1 MRFIIGGIREHGP
14 WCVRCTAA
22 GRCATV
28 AASPALG
35 LDVEDLLAEQTV
47 GRSQSLAARYG
58 AASARLRRRA
68 LVGLVV
74 AAATFGTGGLAH
86 AIPQRES
93 SPSDAHRTGSTGDRV
108 AVFTNRPLPRAP
120 RPADPST
127 GAPAAPRILEVS
139 FSIGNGPVRWYPPR
153 RVIAV
158 AVRFDQPVT
167 VDTAAGTPLID
178 VVLGTGEFRRARY
191 ASGSGSEELAFH
203 YATGDWTRSF
213 NVATV
218 VANTLNL
225 NGGRIDGNVNHAAAN
240 LAHAA
245 GRLDNVRARSESAA
259 GRTLVALPPAA
270 VRTPL
275 PSLRPAAGAA
285 LTSSGTP
292 PTGDDRGAALAAV
305 ATQAQLRGAAPL
317 RELSLFQQTTTG
329 SRAVVRVDGVLPAAT
344 GESSDSPEL
353 PLGEIRQFR
362 VTPEPDDAT
371 TTTSNS
377 LRAASSLP
385 PKPFLWVWVEGQTRM
400 RLSWSG
406 RHDLAPALDSHR
418 IEVCAEAQA
427 DDCAADDWTVLA
439 DQHPQATPYR
449 SNSYT
454 HTGLTA
460 GSTRHY
466 RIASRNANGLGEF
479 SRVRSATTELRPMA
493 AECAT
498 AVWSAY
504 VTVATFGAYDDQG
517 YRGGQ
522 LNGALTE
529 DAAAT
534 IPGDEFSIGS
544 TTYTVN
550 QLYYGHGRATPSTG
564 GRWYFP
570 ASYHFALSHYP
581 EPEDKIQDLTLYV
594 GEMAL
599 PMAGATHSVQGYGEA
614 FRWGLASD
622 RWSQELEDRDPY
634 TDTFNYEDGDKV
646 MVCLTD
652 SAPNVS
658 LVLNPATIT
667 EDGGVSTVTATIT
680 QGVAAAFE
688 VSVSAEPESPA
699 VEADFT
705 LSENTVL
712 SFAANATT
720 SSGTV
725 TITAANNDVD
735 AADKTIIVRGGI
747 PSGIRPKAPQP
758 VALTIAD
765 EDDAPVL
772 SLSVAPAAIAEDGGT
787 SNVVVSTGDTT
798 FAENQTITLAFT
810 GSAEQGTDYTVS
822 AEQLTL
828 QASEHSVTATVTADD
843 DTLDEDDETILVGAT
858 HDGADVGT
866 QQQITITDDD
876 DEPEL
881 SITSDTVTEAE
892 SAEFEVTLS
901 PASGREVTVSYVTE
915 DDTATAGSDYTAL
928 PSATLTFA
936 AGDTAMTLTVA
947 TLQDTLPEATETFSV
962 TLSSAANAT
971 LEGGGTTL
979 SGTGT
984 IADDERLPEL
994 SIEDATAVVE
1004 GASAEF
1010 EVSLDIASGTEV
1022 TVTYATGHSDDT
1034 ALAPGDYT
1042 AVTGATLTFAAGDRS
1057 KTITVTTRDDD
1068 LDEEDSETFTVT
1080 LSAPAYAALET
1091 DATTGTGT
1099 ITDNDG
1105 PPVLSLE
1112 DVTVTEGT
1120 AAEFEVSLN
1129 AASGREV
1136 TVSYA
1141 TADDTAQEPDD
1152 YASKSG
1158 TLTFDAGDTAKT
1170 ITVTTVDD
1178 TVDEADTEQFKLK
1191 LSSASNATLSGGGS
1205 TLEKLGKITDNDG
1218 LPVLSLEDVT
1228 VTEGTAAE
1236 FEVSLG
1242 AESEREVTVSYATA
1256 DDTAQQPADY
1266 TSASGTLTFDA
1277 GDTAKT
1283 ITVTTVNDTVDEAD
1297 SEQFKLKLSS
1307 ASNATLSG
1315 GGSTLEKLGKIT
1327 DNDGLPVLSLE
1338 DVTVTEGTAAEFEVS
1353 LGAESEREVTVA
1365 YATADDTAE
1374 ASDQTVTRD
1383 YTSKSGTLTFEA
1395 GTRRRR
1401 SRLRRSTTRWTRRTR
1416 SSSS

>member
-1 MRFIIGGIREHGP
+1 M
-14 WCVRCTAA
+14 
-22 GRCATV
+22 
-28 AASPALG
+28 SPALRLG
-35 LDVEDLLAEQTV
+35 AEDLPAEQTV
-47 GRSQSLAARYG
+47 GRSKSLAARCG
-58 AASARLRRRA
+58 AASARVRTRA

-74 AAATFGTGGLAH
+74 AAATFGTGSLAY
-86 AIPQRES
+86 ATPQRES
-93 SPSDAHRTGSTGDRV
+93 SPSDASRSIEGAGIEGRTGSAGDRV
-108 AVFTNRPLPRAP
+108 MVFSNRPLPP
-120 RPADPST
+120 PPQPADPST
-127 GAPAAPRILEVS
+127 GAPAAARILEVS
-139 FSIGNGPVRWYPPR
+139 FSIGSGSVRWYPPR
-153 RVIAV
+153 RVVAV
-158 AVRFDQPVT
+158 AVKFDQPVT
-167 VDTAAGTPLID
+167 VDTAGGAPLID
-178 VVLGTGEFRRARY
+178 IVLGTGEFRSARY
-191 ASGSGSEELAFH
+191 AGGSGSEELVFH
-203 YATGDWTRSF
+203 YRTGDWNRNF
-213 NVATV
+213 NAATV
-218 VANTLNL
+218 EANTLNL
-225 NGGRIDGNVNHAAAN
+225 NGGRIDGSRNRTAAN
-240 LAHAA
+240 LAHAT
-245 GRLDNVRARSESAA
+245 GRLDNVLTRQKSAA
-259 GRTLVALPPAA
+259 ATTLVALPPAA

-275 PSLRPAAGAA
+275 PSLQRVAEPA

-292 PTGDDRGAALAAV
+292 STGDDRGTALAAV
-305 ATQAQLRGAAPL
+305 ATRAQLRGVEPL
-317 RELSLFQQTTTG
+317 LDLSWFQQTIAG
-329 SRAVVRVDGVLPAAT
+329 SRAVAPVDGVLPAAT
-344 GESSDSPEL
+344 GESSDSPGS

-377 LRAASSLP
+377 LRAATSLP
-385 PKPFLWVWVEGQTRM
+385 PRPFLWVWVEGQTRM
-400 RLSWSG
+400 ALSWSG

-418 IEVCAEAQA
+418 IEVCAEAEA
-427 DDCAADDWTVLA
+427 DDCEADDWTVLA

-449 SNSYT
+449 SNTYT

-522 LNGALTE
+522 FNGALTE
-529 DAAAT
+529 DAAGT
-534 IPGDEFSIGS
+534 IADDGFSIGS

-550 QLYYGHGRATPSTG
+550 QLYYGHGRAVPSEV

-599 PMAGATHSVQGYGEA
+599 PMAGATHSVQGFGEA

-634 TDTFNYEDGDKV
+634 TDTFDYEDGDKV

-658 LVLNPATIT
+658 LVLTPASIS

-680 QGVAAAFE
+680 QGVADAFE
-688 VSVSAEPESPA
+688 VSVTAEPKSPA

-725 TITAANNDVD
+725 TITATNNDVD
-735 AADKTIIVRGGI
+735 AADKTIIVRGGL
-747 PSGIRPKAPQP
+747 PSEIRPRAPQP
-758 VALTIAD
+758 VDLTIAD

-772 SLSVAPAAIAEDGGT
+772 SLAVDPAAIAEDGGT
-787 SNVVVSTGDTT
+787 ANVVVSTGDTT
-798 FAENQTITLAFT
+798 FAENQTITLAFA
-810 GSAEQGTDYTVS
+810 GSAAKGTDYGVS

-828 QASEHSVTATVTADD
+828 QASEHSVTTTVTADD
-843 DTLDEDDETILVGAT
+843 DELDEDDETILVSAT
-858 HDGADVGT
+858 HGGSAVGT

-876 DEPEL
+876 GEPEL
-881 SITSDTVTEAE
+881 SITGDTVTEAE

-936 AGDTAMTLTVA
+936 AGATAMTLTVA

-962 TLSSAANAT
+962 TLSSPTNAT
-971 LEGGGTTL
+971 LEGGDTTL

-984 IADDERLPEL
+984 ITDDDRPPEV
-994 SIEDATAVVE
+994 SIADATAVTE

-1034 ALAPGDYT
+1034 AQAPGDYT
-1042 AVTGATLTFAAGDRS
+1042 AATGAILTFAVGDQLQ
-1057 KTITVTTRDDD
+1057 TITVVTKDDD

-1080 LSAPAYAALET
+1080 LSAPANATLAT
-1091 DATTGTGT
+1091 DATTGSGT

-1105 PPVLSLE
+1105 PPELSLE
-1112 DVTVTEGT
+1112 DVTVTEGA
-1120 AAEFEVSLN
+1120 AAEFEVSLG
-1129 AASGREV
+1129 AESEREV
-1136 TVSYA
+1136 TVAYA
-1141 TADDTAQEPDD
+1141 TADDTAEEPDD
-1152 YASKSG
+1152 YTSASG
-1158 TLTFDAGDTAKT
+1158 TLTFEAGDTAQT
-1170 ITVTTVDD
+1170 ITVATVDD

-1242 AESEREVTVSYATA
+1242 AESEREVTV
-1256 DDTAQQPADY
+1256 
-1266 TSASGTLTFDA
+1266 
-1277 GDTAKT
+1277 
-1283 ITVTTVNDTVDEAD
+1283 
-1297 SEQFKLKLSS
+1297 
-1307 ASNATLSG
+1307 
-1315 GGSTLEKLGKIT
+1315 
-1327 DNDGLPVLSLE
+1327 
-1338 DVTVTEGTAAEFEVS
+1338 
-1353 LGAESEREVTVA
+1353 A

-1374 ASDQTVTRD
+1374 EPDV
-1383 YTSKSGTLTFEA
+1383 
-1395 GTRRRR
+1395 
-1401 SRLRRSTTRWTRRTR
+1401 TTRARAGR
-1416 SSSS
+1416 